1 MTNEDM
7 LREFSAL
14 PPEGQRIVA
23 EIVSALRQ
31 RYANQQSAPQ
41 PESVNLLTEPFIG
54 MWKDREEMADSVEWV
69 RNLREQ
75 EWGIRHGADPH

>member
-1 MTNEDM
+1 MTNEEM

-14 PPEGQRIVA
+14 PPEGQRIVT

-31 RYANQQSAPQ
+31 RYVNKQPAGR
-41 PESVNLLTEPFIG
+41 PESVNLLAEPFIG
-54 MWKDREEMADSVEWV
+54 MWKDREETADSTEWV

-75 EWGIRHGADPH
+75 EWENSGIDHR

>member
-7 LREFSAL
+7 LREILAL

-31 RYANQQSAPQ
+31 RYASQQSAPQ
-41 PESVNLLTEPFIG
+41 PEPVNLLAEPFIG
-54 MWKDREEMADSVEWV
+54 WWNDREETADSVEWV

-75 EWGIRHGADPH
+75 EWGNCHGADPR